1 MQMVDF
7 NQYVQNQRMYGGTAG
22 RKMGIVYE
30 GKNYMLKFP
39 GNLKEQQMEPERQL
53 DSGEE
58 REGR

>member
-30 GKNYMLKFP
+30 EKKLYT
-39 GNLKEQQMEPERQL
+39 EI
-53 DSGEE
+53 SGQFKRAEDE
-58 REGR
+58 KYTT